1 MILGIDLSS
10 KELMISLI
18 SSSVS
23 FAGRYAS
30 KICFWRVNS
39 STFSSLFA
47 FLNARISSY
56 NYLISFFTLLI
67 KQFAKRI
74 I

>member
-30 KICFWRVNS
+30 KICF
-39 STFSSLFA
+39 
-47 FLNARISSY
+47 
-56 NYLISFFTLLI
+56 
-67 KQFAKRI
+67 
-74 I
+74 